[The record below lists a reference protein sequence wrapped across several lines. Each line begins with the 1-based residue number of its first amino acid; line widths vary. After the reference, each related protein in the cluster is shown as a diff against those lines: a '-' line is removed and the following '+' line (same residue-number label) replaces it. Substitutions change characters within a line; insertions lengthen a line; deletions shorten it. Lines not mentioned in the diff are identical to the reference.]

1 MKRAGLFGGTFNPI
15 HVGHLR
21 AAEEVKSGFDLD
33 CIYFIPAALPPHKD
47 TSGLV
52 DAGDRREMIS
62 RAIASNPG
70 FAISDVEIRR
80 EGRSYTIDTV
90 KAFKE
95 GQQEDTAYYL
105 IIGMD
110 QFFEIATWKAYESI
124 FEEIPVIVMTRAQ
137 EYGSDS
143 LKGFDAMVEHTRLHV
158 DKGYQARPDEM
169 RLVHATKQ
177 SIWMFEV
184 TPLAISSSRIREL
197 VREQNSVKY
206 LVTDTVEAYI
216 LAKDLYNHDA

>member
-15 HVGHLR
+15 HMAHLR
-21 AAEEVKSGFDLD
+21 AAEEVKSGFGLD

-47 TSGLV
+47 TYALV

-62 RAIASNPG
+62 RAIGSNPG
-70 FAISDVEIRR
+70 FAISDVELRR

-95 GQQEDTAYYL
+95 DPSEDTAYFL

-110 QFFEIATWKAYESI
+110 QFFDIGTWKDYEAL
-124 FEEIPVIVMTRAQ
+124 FEEIPIIVLTRPQ
-137 EYGSDS
+137 EHGTGR
-143 LKGFDAMVEHTRLHV
+143 LKSFDAVVEHVYSHV
-158 DKGYQARPDEM
+158 DKGYQARPEEM
-169 RLVHATKQ
+169 CLVHTAKER
-177 SIWMFEV
+177 IWLFEV
-184 TPLAISSSRIREL
+184 TPLAISSSKIREL
-197 VREQNSVKY
+197 VRQQNSIKY

-216 LAKDLYNHDA
+216 LAKDLYSYGI